1 MKIPLRKPI
10 LTDSIHALN
19 DIRNSHQIFRFQIQ
33 LDLGYAQNSRK
44 TSQKVRFFEADFV

>member
-10 LTDSIHALN
+10 LTDSLN

-33 LDLGYAQNSRK
+33 LDLGAFK
-44 TSQKVRFFEADFV
+44 IPEKLPKK

>member
-10 LTDSIHALN
+10 LTDSIHAFN

-33 LDLGYAQNSRK
+33 LDLGALK
-44 TSQKVRFFEADFV
+44 ILEKFPKK